1 MTQDDERPNP
11 AAPEQDPP
19 PSGHGRPEAGD
30 AGLDRTNAPKQSGPH
45 RRAEQPTFP
54 EQVLGVVGWPD
65 PVLDQLG
72 HDPRSGYVERFWLP
86 ILGPSCLLL
95 IRRLAAEL
103 ERHPDGFEIESARWA
118 RELGIGM
125 KGGQHGPF
133 WRAVER
139 ACRFG
144 AARRNGP
151 RLALRRRLPPL
162 STRQVQRLPAS
173 LRLEHAEWVDA
184 RLDRPTRPTVTR
196 WTPRIEPT
204 TAPEHEAIPGPRRED
219 EVEFDDAA

>member
-1 MTQDDERPNP
+1 MTNDDGVSMAAARPTDEG
-11 AAPEQDPP
+11 AASGGPVHGPGPGAEPP
-19 PSGHGRPEAGD
+19 RP
-30 AGLDRTNAPKQSGPH
+30 
-45 RRAEQPTFP
+45 RRAPTFP
-54 EQVLGVVGWPD
+54 EDTLTVVLWPD

-95 IRRLAAEL
+95 IRRMAAEL
-103 ERHPDGFEIESARWA
+103 ERQPDGFSIESAAWA
-118 RELGIGM
+118 GELGIGM

-162 STRQVQRLPAS
+162 SSRQIQRLPPS
-173 LRLEHAEWVDA
+173 LRGAHEEWVEA
-184 RLDRPTRPTVTR
+184 RLDRPRRATVTR
-196 WTPRIEPT
+196 WTPRADGG
-204 TAPEHEAIPGPRRED
+204 TAPAFEPDPDGRAPGTDIP
-219 EVEFDDAA
+219 FDDAA

>member
-1 MTQDDERPNP
+1 MTQDDERLNP
-11 AAPEQDPP
+11 GRRQDGTPP
-19 PSGHGRPEAGD
+19 VGDGRAECAEAG
-30 AGLDRTNAPKQSGPH
+30 AGGTGSEPPQVPG
-45 RRAEQPTFP
+45 RRSAEPTFP

-86 ILGPSCLLL
+86 VLGPSCLLL

-103 ERHPDGFEIESARWA
+103 ERHPDGFEVESTRWA

-162 STRQVQRLPAS
+162 SARQVQRLPES
-173 LRLEHAEWVDA
+173 LRLEHAEWVEA
-184 RLDRPTRPTVTR
+184 RLDRPTRATVTR
-196 WTPRIEPT
+196 WTPRVDPAGPDHGQE
-204 TAPEHEAIPGPRRED
+204 AGPERDGGI
-219 EVEFDDAA
+219 EFDDAA

>member
-1 MTQDDERPNP
+1 MTQDDNHNTASQPRAGSPAVGHEPAG
-11 AAPEQDPP
+11 AAPGPP
-19 PSGHGRPEAGD
+19 RARSGGTGE
-30 AGLDRTNAPKQSGPH
+30 
-45 RRAEQPTFP
+45 PTFP
-54 EQVLGVVGWPD
+54 EAVLGVVGWPD

-72 HDPRSGYVERFWLP
+72 HDPRSAYVERFWLP
-86 ILGPSCLLL
+86 VLGPSCLLL
-95 IRRLAAEL
+95 VRRLAAEL
-103 ERHPDGFEIESARWA
+103 ERRPEGFEVESTRWA

-173 LRLEHAEWVDA
+173 LQLEHDQWAAARLE
-184 RLDRPTRPTVTR
+184 RPTRATVTR
-196 WTPRIEPT
+196 WEPKAEPG
-204 TAPEHEAIPGPRRED
+204 TAPGTPITPGQDRDAEI
-219 EVEFDDAA
+219 EFDDAA

>member
-1 MTQDDERPNP
+1 MMTDEGAVAPKDQTTSTDPGTGAEASRALHP
-11 AAPEQDPP
+11 AGSGMPGQQPGRTRTDPTY
-19 PSGHGRPEAGD
+19 PEAT
-30 AGLDRTNAPKQSGPH
+30 LT
-45 RRAEQPTFP
+45 
-54 EQVLGVVGWPD
+54 VVTWPD

-95 IRRLAAEL
+95 IRRMAAEL
-103 ERHPDGFEIESARWA
+103 ERRPDGFTIESAGWA

-133 WRAVER
+133 WRAIER

-144 AARRNGP
+144 AARRAGP

-162 STRQVQRLPAS
+162 SSRQVQRLPPS
-173 LRLEHAEWVDA
+173 LRPAHEEWTSA
-184 RLDRPTRPTVTR
+184 RLERPRRATVTQ
-196 WTPRIEPT
+196 WTPRPDPDVEPGVGPAGPTSPIEI
-204 TAPEHEAIPGPRRED
+204 EID
-219 EVEFDDAA
+219 LDDAA

>member
-1 MTQDDERPNP
+1 ML
-11 AAPEQDPP
+11 
-19 PSGHGRPEAGD
+19 S
-30 AGLDRTNAPKQSGPH
+30 
-45 RRAEQPTFP
+45 
-54 EQVLGVVGWPD
+54 VVGWPD

-95 IRRLAAEL
+95 VRRMAAEL
-103 ERHPDGFEIESARWA
+103 ERQPDGFEIESTLWA

-162 STRQVQRLPAS
+162 SARQVQRLPES
-173 LRLEHAEWVDA
+173 LRAEHDQWVSA
-184 RLDRPTRPTVTR
+184 RLERPRRATVTQ
-196 WTPRIEPT
+196 WTPRP
-204 TAPEHEAIPGPRRED
+204 APGSSPPGTPPPA
-219 EVEFDDAA
+219 VEFDDAA